1 LARLKKVVTVLFGGP
16 LSEVD
21 GMIYHLSPDLVPA
34 HGPGSTADRLYG
46 NQKWDL
52 RVWTDRLERVFPHRE
67 FLLPNLRFATE
78 DEPIGSNQDPWP
90 AYPVTLLPHADEV
103 PAELIF
109 VPKTQKNPRIIVRE
123 PTYNQYVQQAIARP
137 TVQLLEKGY
146 LHGACNP
153 GSWFIG
159 FEEQWPNQA
168 LACIGSEDGSLS
180 TLDLSE
186 ASDRVPNW
194 LVEDLFGDWPHF
206 LEGIEACRSERVR
219 LPDGSVIPVIKY
231 ASMGS
236 ALTFP
241 IEAMVFTAT
250 VVEAVLRARSLPPTL
265 RSLRTLRD
273 QIRVYGDD
281 IICPTD
287 TTETVIESLETLGF
301 RVNRS
306 KSFWTGGFR
315 ESCGKEFWHGA
326 DVSIV
331 RVRKSF
337 PSSLLD
343 AEELVSAVE
352 TRNQF
357 YKAGMRR
364 TAALYDED
372 LERLMPGRYPIVQ
385 ETSPLLGRVDDFCS
399 YESSGRDEYGEP
411 VAKGYVVHPKIPANA
426 VEDEVSVLL
435 KCLIGKS
442 EDSPENHLTH
452 SGRPRRVAIKR
463 ATRRPY

>member
-1 LARLKKVVTVLFGGP
+1 VKKVVTVLFGGP

-34 HGPGSTADRLYG
+34 HGPGTTADGLIG
-46 NQKWDL
+46 NRKWNL
-52 RVWTDRLERVFPHRE
+52 KTWTDRLESVFPHRE
-67 FLLPNLRFATE
+67 FLFPNLRFASE
-78 DEPIGSNQDPWP
+78 IESIGGNNNPWP
-90 AYPVTLLPHADEV
+90 TYPVTLLSHADEV

-109 VPKTQKNPRIIVRE
+109 VPKTQKTPRIIVRE

-137 TVQLLEKGY
+137 LVQLLEKGY

-153 GSWFIG
+153 GSYFVG
-159 FEEQWPNQA
+159 FSEQWPNQA
-168 LACIGSEDGSLS
+168 MACIGSEDGSLA

-194 LVEDLFGDWPHF
+194 LVEELFSNWPHF
-206 LEGIEACRSERVR
+206 LEGIQACRSERVR
-219 LPDGSVIPVIKY
+219 LPDGRVKPIIKF

-250 VVEAVLRARSLPPTL
+250 VVEAVLRARSLSPTL
-265 RSLRTLRD
+265 RNLRELREL
-273 QIRVYGDD
+273 IRVYGDD
-281 IICPTD
+281 IICPED
-287 TTETVIESLETLGF
+287 TTETVIESLENLGF
-301 RVNRS
+301 RVNRG
-306 KSFWTGGFR
+306 KSFFTGRFR

-364 TAALYDED
+364 TAALYDEA

-385 ETSPLLGRVDDFCS
+385 ETSPLLGRVDDYVT
-399 YESSGRDEYGEP
+399 YESHGRDEYGEP
-411 VAKGYVVHPKIPANA
+411 VAKGYVVRPKIPRNS
-426 VEDEVSVLL
+426 VGDEVSVLL

-442 EDSPENHLTH
+442 EDSPIDHLTH
-452 SGRPRRVAIKR
+452 SGRPRSVAIKR